1 MKKKNIF
8 QLFLSGVICLLC
20 TTSCSVEP
28 DFIRRWFRRLFIAH
42 KMPYGNVSTGRL
54 LTGAGTSLTTVR
66 VGCCRNWGRTSSVCL
81 RVVATGM
88 TGRLSEF
95 HHHEYTEDMTRVETG
110 WTNFA
115 MGVAL
120 AWDALEDLEN
130 VDFDALGLKRV
141 RANPC

>member
-28 DFIRRWFRRLFIAH
+28 DFYSQVVPETFYSSQDA
-42 KMPYGNVSTGRL
+42 VSTVRL
-54 LTGAGTSLTTVR
+54 LTGAGTLPTTVR

-88 TGRLSEF
+88 TGPSIRNSIIMSIRK
-95 HHHEYTEDMTRVETG
+95 T
-110 WTNFA
+110 
-115 MGVAL
+115 
-120 AWDALEDLEN
+120 
-130 VDFDALGLKRV
+130 
-141 RANPC
+141 

>member
-28 DFIRRWFRRLFIAH
+28 DFYSQVVPETFYSSQDAVWQRFNR
-42 KMPYGNVSTGRL
+42 PL

-88 TGRLSEF
+88 TGLSIRNSIIMSIRK
-95 HHHEYTEDMTRVETG
+95 T
-110 WTNFA
+110 
-115 MGVAL
+115 
-120 AWDALEDLEN
+120 
-130 VDFDALGLKRV
+130 
-141 RANPC
+141 

>member
-1 MKKKNIF
+1 
-8 QLFLSGVICLLC
+8 
-20 TTSCSVEP
+20 
-28 DFIRRWFRRLFIAH
+28 
-42 KMPYGNVSTGRL
+42 MPYGNVSTGRL

-66 VGCCRNWGRTSSVCL
+66 VGCCRNWGRTSFCL
-81 RVVATGM
+81 PTRGSDWYDGAVYQK
-88 TGRLSEF
+88 F

-130 VDFDALGLKRV
+130 VDFDALGFEEGTRESMLNQQRTLAASFYLDGLDFSAGCLCTRRP
-141 RANPC
+141 RAK